1 MAQKLGN
8 VAVGTT
14 LKVKENGINQ
24 DILIVHQGKPSS
36 LYDESCNGTWIL
48 RKEVYEEDTRW
59 SRLTTNGFSN
69 CYVVEQGSNSAWFK
83 SLPANVQNGVK
94 TVKIPYCVGNG
105 RSDIKS
111 GANGFSCKIF
121 ALSAPEVGYSS
132 SYSEAVPNDGSK
144 LSYFEA
150 GDSES
155 AKEKRQA
162 KIGSNYRNWWTRS
175 PSILYEQD
183 ANAIQSGG
191 GIYLLKV
198 GEYKGGFR
206 PAAILNPNMIVD
218 NNGVI
223 TGDIL
228 PGPPSF
234 VNVPD
239 SAISG
244 TDLQISWN
252 AVNGVTYQ
260 LERSADDSSWE
271 TVYTGSETSYQE
283 KAGKWATVK
292 YRIACVKS
300 GILSDYT
307 TSNSI
312 PVIQYIV
319 TSLSVPEQAMEGQPI
334 PIIWDATTQADTF
347 VLEQNLNGGGSW
359 TQLYS
364 GPNKSFN
371 DTAGSWTSVQYRVKA
386 GKDGVFGDY
395 KTSAVI
401 PVVPA
406 SALVVSGTDGDLGKL
421 TKDVRYTVTS
431 NTGQPITL
439 DRRVNGLQIASLT
452 VQSGFVYDIPVM
464 ELPTG
469 TGTIK
474 ITAKVKPPGSSEVTV
489 VRSWTYTK
497 DAQIFPADGG
507 GGVVKNDDKTV
518 LPLTIA
524 ECVRVPKNWGGSL
537 DKALEKLQYSVDPL
551 RIITGTY
558 AGTGTFGQATPNT
571 IPVPF
576 KPYLAFIGDTA
587 DNTIATVCMIRG
599 RLSVVTRLSNPLR
612 IINPTWS
619 DASLSWYGATA
630 EGQMN
635 VTGRNYTYV
644 IIGQ

>member
-1 MAQKLGN
+1 M
-8 VAVGTT
+8 
-14 LKVKENGINQ
+14 
-24 DILIVHQGKPSS
+24 
-36 LYDESCNGTWIL
+36 YDDSCNGTWL
-48 RKEVYEEDTRW
+48 LKKDALEKYAWDDDGESEY
-59 SRLTTNGFSN
+59 LNSN
-69 CYVVEQGSNSAWFK
+69 FVKFLDEFV
-83 SLPANVQNGVK
+83 SLLDPSIEPFIK
-94 TVKIPYCVGNG
+94 TVKIPYCVGGYGGDQIISGPNG
-105 RSDIKS
+105 NPCRVFPLGLYEIGLHK
-111 GANGFSCKIF
+111 
-121 ALSAPEVGYSS
+121 GYHSRIP
-132 SYSEAVPNDGSK
+132 ADGSK
-144 LSYFEA
+144 LSYF
-150 GDSES
+150 DSGNGSS
-155 AKEKRQA
+155 AKDKRIA
-162 KIGSNYRNWWTRS
+162 EFNGDRIPWWTRS
-175 PSILYEQD
+175 PEPSLPKRAWYIGSDGDYSETFTTVDYFYVRPAMIMQESIL
-183 ANAIQSGG
+183 
-191 GIYLLKV
+191 
-198 GEYKGGFR
+198 
-206 PAAILNPNMIVD
+206 VD
-218 NNGVI
+218 NKGN
-223 TGDIL
+223 IL
-228 PGPPSF
+228 PTTYPEPPTSIT
-234 VNVPD
+234 VPVD
-239 SAISG
+239 AVPTGSTISVSWTVVTG
-244 TDLQISWN
+244 ATYKLQRS
-252 AVNGVTYQ
+252 VDNG
-260 LERSADDSSWE
+260 RWADI
-271 TVYTGSETSYQE
+271 YTGGNTSYNDT
-283 KAGKWATVK
+283 AGVWNKVK
-292 YRIACVKS
+292 YRVSSVKS
-300 GILSDYT
+300 GITSGYT
-307 TSNSI
+307 ESKEVQIMLYAVKNITA
-312 PVIQYIV
+312 PV
-319 TSLSVPEQAMEGQPI
+319 QAMESQPI
-334 PIIWDATTQADTF
+334 PIVWESTEQANTF
-347 VLEQNLNGGGSW
+347 VLERNLNGGGSW

-386 GKDGVFGDY
+386 GKDGVFGEY
-395 KTSAVI
+395 VTSAVI

-406 SALVVSGTDGDLGKL
+406 SALVINGTDGDLGKL

-439 DRRVNGLQIASLT
+439 ERRVNGLQIASLT

-474 ITAKVKPPGSSEVTV
+474 ITAKVTPSGSGEVTV

-497 DAQIFPADGG
+497 DAQTFPGDGG

-558 AGTGTFGQATPNT
+558 AGTGTFGQSTPNT

-612 IINPTWS
+612 VITPTWS
-619 DASLSWYGATA
+619 DTALSWYGATA

>member
-1 MAQKLGN
+1 MILP
-8 VAVGTT
+8 T
-14 LKVKENGINQ
+14 
-24 DILIVHQGKPSS
+24 DLIV
-36 LYDESCNGTWIL
+36 DDNGNISG
-48 RKEVYEEDTRW
+48 EI
-59 SRLTTNGFSN
+59 FPIPP
-69 CYVVEQGSNSAWFK
+69 NSI
-83 SLPANVQNGVK
+83 S
-94 TVKIPYCVGNG
+94 
-105 RSDIKS
+105 
-111 GANGFSCKIF
+111 
-121 ALSAPEVGYSS
+121 
-132 SYSEAVPNDGSK
+132 
-144 LSYFEA
+144 
-150 GDSES
+150 
-155 AKEKRQA
+155 
-162 KIGSNYRNWWTRS
+162 
-175 PSILYEQD
+175 
-183 ANAIQSGG
+183 
-191 GIYLLKV
+191 
-198 GEYKGGFR
+198 
-206 PAAILNPNMIVD
+206 
-218 NNGVI
+218 
-223 TGDIL
+223 
-228 PGPPSF
+228 
-234 VNVPD
+234 VPD

-244 TDLQISWN
+244 TDILISWS
-252 AVNGVTYQ
+252 AVAGGTYQ
-260 LERSADDSSWE
+260 LERSADDGSW
-271 TVYTGSETSYQE
+271 TTIYTGADTSYQE
-283 KAGKWATVK
+283 KAGKWNTVK
-292 YRIACVKS
+292 YRIACVKAGAVS
-300 GILSDYT
+300 EYT
-307 TSNSI
+307 TSKAV
-312 PVIQYIV
+312 PVTQYMAD
-319 TSLSVPEQAMEGQPI
+319 TFSVPEQAMEGQPI
-334 PIIWDATTQADTF
+334 PILWSSNTQANTF
-347 VLEQNLNGGGSW
+347 VLERNLNGGGSW

-371 DTAGSWTSVQYRVKA
+371 DTAGSWTSVQYRIKA

-421 TKDVRYTVTS
+421 TNDVRYTVTS

-439 DRRVNGLQIASLT
+439 ERRVNGLQIASLT

-474 ITAKVKPPGSSEVTV
+474 ITAEVTPSGSGEVTV

-497 DAQIFPADGG
+497 DAQIFPGDGG
-507 GGVVKNDDKTV
+507 GGVIKNDDKTV

-558 AGTGTFGQATPNT
+558 AGTGTFGQSTPNT

-587 DNTIATVCMIRG
+587 DNTVATVCMIRG

-612 IINPTWS
+612 VITPTWS
-619 DASLSWYGATA
+619 DTALSWYGATA

>member
-1 MAQKLGN
+1 MIMQKSILVDDKGN
-8 VAVGTT
+8 ILPTT
-14 LKVKENGINQ
+14 YPEPPTSI
-24 DILIVHQGKPSS
+24 
-36 LYDESCNGTWIL
+36 
-48 RKEVYEEDTRW
+48 
-59 SRLTTNGFSN
+59 
-69 CYVVEQGSNSAWFK
+69 
-83 SLPANVQNGVK
+83 
-94 TVKIPYCVGNG
+94 TVPV
-105 RSDIKS
+105 D
-111 GANGFSCKIF
+111 
-121 ALSAPEVGYSS
+121 
-132 SYSEAVPNDGSK
+132 AVPTGSTISVSWTVVTGATYKLQRSVDG
-144 LSYFEA
+144 
-150 GDSES
+150 
-155 AKEKRQA
+155 
-162 KIGSNYRNWWTRS
+162 GSW
-175 PSILYEQD
+175 
-183 ANAIQSGG
+183 A
-191 GIYLLKV
+191 
-198 GEYKGGFR
+198 
-206 PAAILNPNMIVD
+206 
-218 NNGVI
+218 
-223 TGDIL
+223 DI
-228 PGPPSF
+228 
-234 VNVPD
+234 
-239 SAISG
+239 
-244 TDLQISWN
+244 
-252 AVNGVTYQ
+252 
-260 LERSADDSSWE
+260 
-271 TVYTGSETSYQE
+271 YTGGNTSYNDT
-283 KAGKWATVK
+283 AGVWNKVK
-292 YRIACVKS
+292 YRVASVKS
-300 GILSDYT
+300 GITSGYT
-307 TSNSI
+307 ESKEVQIMLYAVKNITA
-312 PVIQYIV
+312 PV
-319 TSLSVPEQAMEGQPI
+319 QAMEGQPI
-334 PIIWDATTQADTF
+334 PIVWESTEQANTF
-347 VLEQNLNGGGSW
+347 VLERNLNGGGSW

-386 GKDGVFGDY
+386 GKDGVFGEY
-395 KTSAVI
+395 VTSVVI

-406 SALVVSGTDGDLGKL
+406 SALVISGTDGDLGKL

-439 DRRVNGLQIASLT
+439 ERRVNGLQIASLT

-474 ITAKVKPPGSSEVTV
+474 ITAKVTPSGGSQVTV

-497 DAQIFPADGG
+497 DAQTFPGDGG

-558 AGTGTFGQATPNT
+558 AGTGTFGQSTPNT

-612 IINPTWS
+612 VITPTWS
-619 DASLSWYGATA
+619 DTALSWYGATA